1 MAGLEEVRRVYEM
14 YLGRMEELQR
24 KRKPAEGLFGVGG
37 GPAADPCQEEFPR
50 QLEAVL
56 KALER
61 TEPASPEA
69 RQVLEY
75 LYQAPLPYRQADQTV
90 YWMLTA
96 VHGLSLDL
104 ISRLTPEDAG
114 GLWEGYRQNYP
125 RWERL
130 PAQKKVLAALN
141 ARRKG

>member
-1 MAGLEEVRRVYEM
+1 MAGLEEVRRVYET

-24 KRKPAEGLFGVGG
+24 KRKPAEGLLGVGG

-56 KALER
+56 SALER
-61 TEPASPEA
+61 TEPASGEA

-75 LYQAPLPYRQADQTV
+75 LYRTPLPYRQGDQTV

-104 ISRLTPEDAG
+104 ISRLT
-114 GLWEGYRQNYP
+114 RQDYP

-130 PAQKKVLAALN
+130 PAQKQVLAALN

>member
-1 MAGLEEVRRVYEM
+1 MAGLEEIRRVYEM

-37 GPAADPCQEEFPR
+37 GPAADPCQEKFPR
-50 QLEAVL
+50 QLEAAL
-56 KALER
+56 KALAR
-61 TEPASPEA
+61 TEPASGEV

-75 LYQAPLPYRQADQTV
+75 LYHSPLPYRQGDQTV

-96 VHGLSLDL
+96 VHGASLDL
-104 ISRLTPEDAG
+104 IPRLTPEDAG
-114 GLWEGYRQNYP
+114 AMWERYRQDYP

-130 PAQKKVLAALN
+130 PAQKKVLAALK

>member
-1 MAGLEEVRRVYEM
+1 MAGLEEVRRVYET

-24 KRKPAEGLFGVGG
+24 KRKPAEGLLGVGG

-61 TEPASPEA
+61 TEPASGEA

-75 LYQAPLPYRQADQTV
+75 LYRTPLPYRQGDQTV

-114 GLWEGYRQNYP
+114 GLWEAYRRDYP

-130 PAQKKVLAALN
+130 PAQKKVLAALGT
-141 ARRKG
+141 RRKG